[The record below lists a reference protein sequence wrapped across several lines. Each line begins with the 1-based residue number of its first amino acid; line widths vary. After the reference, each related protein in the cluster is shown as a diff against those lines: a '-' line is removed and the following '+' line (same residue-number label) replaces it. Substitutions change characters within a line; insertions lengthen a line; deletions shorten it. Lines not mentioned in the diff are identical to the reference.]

1 MADTRTDEELLE
13 AVRTGTD
20 RQALDALLERHE
32 PAIWRFGLKMCRDP
46 EDAKDVL
53 QETMLA
59 AARTA
64 ASFRGASSIPPW
76 LFAIARSFC
85 IKKRRR
91 SRFAPDTVA
100 SMDDAPRGA
109 TEVASGG
116 PMPDEAAATKQLG
129 QAIERAVEELEPS
142 QREVLL
148 LRDVEGL
155 SAVEVAEVLGI
166 GVQAVKSRLHRAR
179 MALRDRIAPLLEEPI
194 AMGSDCRDVVPV
206 FSRYL
211 EGEIG
216 PDECAQMQQHVD
228 TCPRCRGAC
237 EALRQTLTLCRTTGR
252 TGTVPPAVQ
261 EQLRKA
267 LRALAASQ
275 PGRP

>member
-1 MADTRTDEELLE
+1 MDETRTDEELLE
-13 AVRTGTD
+13 AVRKRND
-20 RQALDALLERHE
+20 RKALEALLERHE

-59 AARTA
+59 AARA
-64 ASFRGASSIPPW
+64 VAGFRGASSIPTW

-91 SRFAPDTVA
+91 SKFAPDTSVFI
-100 SMDDAPRGA
+100 DDASKGA
-109 TEVASGG
+109 TELASGE
-116 PMPDEAAATKQLG
+116 PTPHEAATTKQLG
-129 QAIERAVEELEPS
+129 EALDRAIEELESS
-142 QREVLL
+142 QREVLV

-155 SAVEVAEVLGI
+155 SAPEVADVLGI

-179 MALRDRIAPLLEEPI
+179 IALRDRLAPLV
-194 AMGSDCRDVVPV
+194 ADSGTVAGDCPDVIPM

-216 PDECAQMQQHVD
+216 PDECARMQQHVD
-228 TCPRCRGAC
+228 ACPRCSAAC
-237 EALRQTLTLCRTTGR
+237 EALRQTLSMCRTKARAGS
-252 TGTVPPAVQ
+252 VPPAIQ
-261 EQLRKA
+261 EQVRRA
-267 LRALAASQ
+267 LRDLAASK
-275 PGRP
+275 R

>member
-13 AVRTGTD
+13 AVRTRRD
-20 RQALDALLERHE
+20 RQALEALLERHE

-64 ASFRGASSIPPW
+64 AGFRGASSISTW

-85 IKKRRR
+85 IKKRRHGK
-91 SRFAPDTVA
+91 FAPDKPV
-100 SMDDAPRGA
+100 SIDDAPMGA
-109 TEVASGG
+109 TELTSSG
-116 PMPDEAAATKQLG
+116 PTPDDAVATKQLG
-129 QAIERAVEELEPS
+129 EALERAIGELEPS
-142 QREVLL
+142 QREVVL

-155 SAVEVAEVLGI
+155 SAPEVADVLGI

-179 MALRDRIAPLLEEPI
+179 AELRDLLTPLMTEPG
-194 AMGSDCRDVVPV
+194 AGAGSGCRDVLPV

-216 PDECAQMQQHVD
+216 PDECARMQEHVD
-228 TCPRCRGAC
+228 ACPRCKGAC
-237 EALRQTLTLCRTTGR
+237 ETLRETLSLCRTKGR
-252 TGTVPPAVQ
+252 GGSVPPAVQ
-261 EQLRKA
+261 ELVRRA
-267 LRALAASQ
+267 LRDLAASA
-275 PGRP
+275 R